1 MTSKVTQANLTE
13 AIEWIQKHKD
23 TKRTHK
29 KVGFQQTVE
38 FQVGLKDY
46 DPKKDKRF
54 AGTVRLPNIPRE
66 NLKICLIAD
75 AKHQEEA
82 KQANLNI
89 DVTDLDTLKK
99 FNKDK
104 KLIKNWAKQY
114 SVLLATDTLIKK
126 IPVVLGPTLNRI
138 GMFPQVLS
146 HDTPI
151 VTKVMDTR
159 ASIKF
164 QLKKVTCLSVAV
176 GHEGMTEEEL
186 RQNLTMAQNFLVSL
200 LKKGWH
206 NVKTI
211 NIKTTQGRPYK
222 LL

>member
-1 MTSKVTQANLTE
+1 MTSKVSQAMITE
-13 AIEWIQKHKD
+13 AIEWIQANKQ
-23 TKRTHK
+23 TKRTNK
-29 KVGFQQTVE
+29 KVGFSQTVE
-38 FQVGLKDY
+38 LQVGLKDY

-54 AGTVRLPNIPRE
+54 AGTVRLPNIPRS
-66 NLKICLIAD
+66 NLKICIIAD
-75 AKHQEEA
+75 AKHQEEC

-89 DVTDLDTLKK
+89 DVTDMDTLKK

-138 GMFPQVLS
+138 GMFPQVVS
-146 HDTPI
+146 HDVSI
-151 VTKVMDTR
+151 ASKVSDTR

-164 QLKKVTCLSVAV
+164 QLKKVTCMSVAI
-176 GHEGMTEEEL
+176 GSEDMTEEEI
-186 RQNLTMAQNFLVSL
+186 RQNVTMAQNFLVSL

-206 NVKTI
+206 NIKSI
-211 NIKTTQGRPYK
+211 NIKTT
-222 LL
+222 